1 MISFFWGW
9 GNDFFFCFLGEG
21 LACFGGKEDLFLGER
36 AKTWGKEEG
45 SGGRVKKKEIEKKE
59 KNGRKRG
66 KRRRKRGEGGD
77 DSRGRR

>member
-1 MISFFWGW
+1 M
-9 GNDFFFCFLGEG
+9 FFCFFGEG
-21 LACFGGKEDLFLGER
+21 LACFGGKEDFFLGER

-45 SGGRVKKKEIEKKE
+45 SGGRVKKKKEIEKKKE
-59 KNGRKRG
+59 TNERKMG

>member
-1 MISFFWGW
+1 MT
-9 GNDFFFCFLGEG
+9 FFFCFFGEG
-21 LACFGGKEDLFLGER
+21 LACFRGKEDFFLGER

-45 SGGRVKKKEIEKKE
+45 SGGRVKKKKEIEKKE
-59 KNGRKRG
+59 TNGRKRG